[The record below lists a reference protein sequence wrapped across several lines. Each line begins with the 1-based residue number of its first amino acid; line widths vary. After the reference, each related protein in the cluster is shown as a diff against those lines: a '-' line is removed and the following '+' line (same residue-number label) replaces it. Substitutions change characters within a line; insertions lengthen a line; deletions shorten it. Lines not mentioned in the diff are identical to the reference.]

1 MYTFE
6 EDNVG
11 MPYKKALVV
20 GGSKGIG
27 KGVVNAFQGLGYD
40 TYYFSR
46 TPKPDERV
54 PSKRAY
60 HSSQHIEVDLSKTKS
75 IIKGFEVYDEREESI
90 DILVNVAGTN
100 YCKNHK
106 EITYEEWDEVLAVNL
121 KSFFITCKEAIRRMK
136 PGGKIVNVSSIAG
149 RNKSIVSGVHYTS
162 SKAGIIGL
170 TRQLAH
176 EVSDINVNCVCPSQT
191 MTEMLKESMT
201 KKEQKELASK
211 IPLKRLATVEDIVKP
226 ILFLCSD
233 DAAYIHGTC
242 LDINGGQL

>member
-1 MYTFE
+1 MCK
-6 EDNVG
+6 G
-11 MPYKKALVV
+11 MLYKKALVV
-20 GGSKGIG
+20 GGSRGIG

-54 PSKRAY
+54 QSSRPY
-60 HSSQHIEVDLSKTKS
+60 HSSQHIEVDLNSEKS
-75 IIKGFEVYDEREESI
+75 ITKGFEEYDRYEDKL
-90 DILVNVAGTN
+90 DILVNVAGIN
-100 YCKNHK
+100 YCKTH
-106 EITYEEWDEVLAVNL
+106 EDITVKEWDEVLNTNL
-121 KSFFITCKEAIRRMK
+121 RSFFITCQEGIRRF
-136 PGGKIVNVSSIAG
+136 GQTGKIVNVSSIAG
-149 RNKSIVSGVHYTS
+149 RSKSLVSGVHYTA

-170 TRQLAH
+170 TRQLAQ
-176 EVSDINVNCVCPSQT
+176 EVSDININCVCPSQT

-201 KKEQKELASK
+201 KKEQKELVSK

-233 DAAYIHGTC
+233 NAAYIHGTC

>member
-54 PSKRAY
+54 PSKRPY
-60 HSSQHIEVDLSKTKS
+60 HYSTHIEVDLNSNKS
-75 IIKGFEVYDEREESI
+75 IMNGFKEYDKHSNTL
-90 DILVNVAGTN
+90 DILVNVAGIN
-100 YCKNHK
+100 YCKKH
-106 EITYEEWDEVLAVNL
+106 EDIATQEWNEVLNTNL
-121 KSFFITCKEAIRRMK
+121 RSFFITCKEAIKRMK
-136 PGGKIVNVSSIAG
+136 SGSKIVNVSSIAG
-149 RNKSIVSGVHYTS
+149 RNKSLVSGVHYTA

-170 TRQLAH
+170 TKQLAH
-176 EVSDINVNCVCPSQT
+176 EVDNININCICPSQT
-191 MTEMLKESMT
+191 MTKMLDKSMT
-201 KKEQKELASK
+201 EKQKNELASK
-211 IPLKRLATVEDIVKP
+211 IPLKRLASVEDVVNP

-233 DAAYIHGTC
+233 KAAYIHGTC
-242 LDINGGQL
+242 LDVNGGQL